1 MDLGVP
7 SRRLLLRVTGPQDL
21 KEWAVWYTL
30 EASDADPEIT
40 EWDDKESAQRKLA
53 AKAAAG

>member
-1 MDLGVP
+1 MIGSTDMA
-7 SRRLLLRVTGPQDL
+7 
-21 KEWAVWYTL
+21 EWLAFYTL

-40 EWDDKESAQRKLA
+40 EWDDKESITRKLA

>member
-7 SRRLLLRVTGPQDL
+7 SRRLLLRWLGSQDL
-21 KEWAVWYTL
+21 RDWAVWYKL